1 MKAFIS
7 RLWLTCFILLLSACN
22 RDAPEYHHSSLQFGT
37 LIDITLYDIEPELAQ
52 KAFEQLDQDFEF
64 YHNTWTPWAASSLSR
79 VNLLLPSGASFSAG
93 PSLIPLIEQ
102 SRELSEKT
110 EHLFNPA
117 IGHLINLWQFHKHDD
132 PDIQPPDDK
141 TIQQLVQQ
149 NPRMSDLQLDGI
161 KLSSSNPSVQLNF
174 GAFAKGYAIDQSM
187 DYLKSLGVQHAI
199 INTGGDLKAIGSH
212 GDRPWRIGIR
222 HPRNDSVIASIETR
236 GEESIFTSGDYER
249 FYIHN
254 NQRYHHILDPR
265 TGYPANGAQ
274 SVTVIHHDSA
284 LADAAATALFVAGAD
299 HWWQIAKNL
308 GLTQVM
314 LIANNG
320 DIHLSPDM
328 RRRILLNQPEQA
340 TIIESP
346 AL

>member
-1 MKAFIS
+1 MCRHLKLILLVLS
-7 RLWLTCFILLLSACN
+7 ILLLAGCSRN
-22 RDAPEYHHSSLQFGT
+22 GQEYHHSSLQFGT
-37 LIDITLYDIEPELAQ
+37 LIDITLYDVEPELAQ
-52 KAFEQLDQDFEF
+52 QAFEQLDRDFEF

-79 VNLLLPSGASFSAG
+79 VNLLLPSGASFSIG

-102 SRELSEKT
+102 SRELAEKT

-117 IGHLINLWQFHKHDD
+117 IGHLINLWQFHKHDE
-132 PDIQPPDDK
+132 PDIQPPDEAA
-141 TIQQLVQQ
+141 IQKLVQQ
-149 NPRMSDLQLDGI
+149 NPKMSDLKLAGI
-161 KLSSSNPSVQLNF
+161 KLSSSNPAVQLNF

-187 DYLKSLGVQHAI
+187 AYLKSLGIKHAI

-212 GDRPWRIGIR
+212 GHRPWRIGIR
-222 HPRNDSVIASIETR
+222 HPRNNDVIASIETQ
-236 GEESIFTSGDYER
+236 GEESVFTSGDYER

-265 TGYPANGAQ
+265 TGYPARGCQ

-299 HWWQIAKNL
+299 QWWQIAKNL
-308 GLTQVM
+308 GLKQVM
-314 LIANNG
+314 LIAGNG

-328 RRRILLNQPEQA
+328 KKRILLNRPDQA
-340 TIIESP
+340 TIIVSP